1 VKKFAGQLLLRW
13 GVLFRDLLAR
23 ETVAPPW
30 RELLPVLRRMEAQ
43 GEIRGGRFVAG
54 FTGEQFARPEAI
66 DLLRA
71 VRRADTEDQAAVE
84 VAPADPLNL
93 VGIIL
98 PGARVNA
105 TAVHGL

>member
-1 VKKFAGQLLLRW
+1 M
-13 GVLFRDLLAR
+13 FRDLLAR
-23 ETVAPPW
+23 ETVSPPW

-43 GEIRGGRFVAG
+43 GEIRGGRFVSG

-71 VRRADTEDQAAVE
+71 VRRAETEDQIPVE

-93 VGIIL
+93 AGIVL
-98 PGARVNA
+98 PGARVSA
-105 TAVHGL
+105 RA